1 MKKIMLSSIIVI
13 CLILTGCDE
22 KECVKWKTTTTGG
35 KDCSTIDAGKNPEQY
50 KYCKMF
56 QEKQTTTQECI
67 EWK

>member
-1 MKKIMLSSIIVI
+1 MKKIMISSIIVI

-35 KDCSTIDAGKNPEQY
+35 KDCSNIDGYYQKM
-50 KYCKMF
+50 YCEMF
-56 QEKQTTTQECI
+56 ESKQTSTQECV